1 MRKLI
6 LLIAFSLLVNG
17 CGYSQN
23 QNLISPQGLNEVV
36 NYPEPNQVVLDVR
49 TPEEVAEGKIPGA
62 IHLDFYSENFADL
75 INELDKSRTYYVY
88 CRLGGRSSKT
98 MEMML
103 KMGFERVV
111 DLEGGI
117 TSWKAAGYPLE

>member
-6 LLIAFSLLVNG
+6 LLIVFSLLLNG

-23 QNLISPQGLNEVV
+23 QNLISPKGLNEVV
-36 NYPEPNQVVLDVR
+36 NNPEPNQVVLDVR
-49 TPEEVAEGKIPGA
+49 TPEEVAEGKIPRA

-103 KMGFERVV
+103 KMGFEQVV